1 MVGTGLKPE
10 WLRKALQR
18 KGYKLLKDEVRV
30 GDILKISLNK
40 DNDAFELQSGKLKE
54 TFNNIGDVIGFLVGQ
69 VTAPKT

>member
-1 MVGTGLKPE
+1 VVVGTGLKPE

-54 TFNNIGDVIGFLVGQ
+54 TFDSIEDVIGFIDGVI
-69 VTAPKT
+69 